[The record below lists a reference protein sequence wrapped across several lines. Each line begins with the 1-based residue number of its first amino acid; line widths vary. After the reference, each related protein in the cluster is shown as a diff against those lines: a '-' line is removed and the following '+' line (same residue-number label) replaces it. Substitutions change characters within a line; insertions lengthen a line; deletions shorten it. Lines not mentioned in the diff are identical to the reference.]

1 MKIKALMKVLAT
13 WIIFAL
19 LVIAYL
25 IDERSII
32 YFICVA
38 AFIFFSWFMYAL
50 YSGKLED
57 NGRIITKEM
66 PSYPKPNPGSCARK
80 SRDEFIRR
88 EHNGNEKSC

>member
-32 YFICVA
+32 VVIGVA
-38 AFIFFSWFMYAL
+38 AFIFFSCFLYAL
-50 YSGKLED
+50 YSGKLEGD
-57 NGRIITKEM
+57 GRRGNRIIINQE
-66 PSYPKPNPGSCARK
+66 PPKGERPNPRP
-80 SRDEFIRR
+80 SR
-88 EHNGNEKSC
+88 

>member
-13 WIIFAL
+13 WIILAL

-25 IDERSII
+25 IDERSIFFVI
-32 YFICVA
+32 GVA
-38 AFIFFSWFMYAL
+38 AFIFFSCFLYAL

-66 PSYPKPNPGSCARK
+66 PSYPKPKPGSCARNPET
-80 SRDEFIRR
+80 SL
-88 EHNGNEKSC
+88 

>member
-32 YFICVA
+32 VVICVA
-38 AFIFFSWFMYAL
+38 ACIFFSWFMYAL
-50 YSGKLED
+50 YSGKLEEK
-57 NGRIITKEM
+57 GRIITKEM
-66 PSYPKPNPGSCARK
+66 PSYQKPKPGSCVRNHDTNFK
-80 SRDEFIRR
+80 E
-88 EHNGNEKSC
+88 

>member
-32 YFICVA
+32 VVICVA
-38 AFIFFSWFMYAL
+38 ACIFFSWFMYAL
-50 YSGKLED
+50 YSGKLEEK
-57 NGRIITKEM
+57 GRIITKEM
-66 PSYPKPNPGSCARK
+66 PSYPKPKPGSCVRNHDANFK
-80 SRDEFIRR
+80 E
-88 EHNGNEKSC
+88 

>member
-1 MKIKALMKVLAT
+1 MSEGTIFCVGGNQMKIKALMKVLAT

-32 YFICVA
+32 VVICVA
-38 AFIFFSWFMYAL
+38 ACIFFSWFMYAL

-66 PSYPKPNPGSCARK
+66 PSRISLAQQSSFR
-80 SRDEFIRR
+80 S
-88 EHNGNEKSC
+88 S